1 MKKRTV
7 HLTEGAKTDLDW
19 GSITWLHSGDFSG
32 SEELTLGEVIIK
44 SGRSNPVHTHSNC
57 EEVLYLIEGEL
68 EHSCGDEA
76 PYRLKPGGSI
86 CIQRGVPHNARC
98 VSETDA
104 RMLVAYSSAYREMKG
119 E

>member
-1 MKKRTV
+1 MERRVVDTAHGDRT
-7 HLTEGAKTDLDW
+7 EFPW
-19 GSITWLHSGDFSG
+19 GSITWLHSGAFSG

-44 SGRSNPVHTHSNC
+44 AGKANPTHTHANC

-68 EHSCGDEA
+68 EHTCGDE
-76 PYRLKPGGSI
+76 PVYRLKPGGSI
-86 CIQRGVPHNARC
+86 CIQRGIPHNARC

-104 RMLVAYSSAYREMKG
+104 RMVVAYSSAYREMQG